1 MAWVHIHAVLL
12 LTLLSN
18 EIIYTPLY
26 FCVWK
31 CSFAKCKQC
40 AILFHPFFTSKNIPG
55 AQKEGH
61 PEPFHPGESL
71 PIETLS
77 RLLSFTLN
85 SPPSSSTLPIAWQP
99 ARPGANQAYQTAHR
113 SQPATEEGSKERTLD
128 TPRASSRGT
137 EGRERRWHAQDIYKG
152 CLSKVRKH
160 N

>member
-1 MAWVHIHAVLL
+1 MAWVHIHAFLL

-18 EIIYTPLY
+18 EIIHTPLY

-61 PEPFHPGESL
+61 PESFHPGESL

-85 SPPSSSTLPIAWQP
+85 SPPSSSTLPIVWQP

-113 SQPATEEGSKERTLD
+113 SQRQPKKDPKSAQWTPLD
-128 TPRASSRGT
+128 HLAVVLRGESAAGT
-137 EGRERRWHAQDIYKG
+137 TGHLQRPLIQSQET
-152 CLSKVRKH
+152 
-160 N
+160 